1 MAREHERSSAMLQAM
16 ADECGAEGLS
26 FDEILDRSG
35 RRAFGVIL
43 ILVCLPAFLPLPAGA
58 GAVSGPLAALLGLQ
72 LMIGQRR
79 PWLPKQLRARRVSQA
94 RITGLSRRVG
104 PWLSR
109 LEHVSRPR
117 LEGIVR
123 SIPGGFIVGVLITLL
138 GVALSLPIPLT
149 NYPLALLI
157 VAFAVALIERDGAL
171 MLVLWAISLFALGVT
186 IEVSG
191 ELIELA
197 RAKLTG

>member
-1 MAREHERSSAMLQAM
+1 MAHEYEGSSALLQAM
-16 ADECGAEGLS
+16 ADECRPEGLS

-79 PWLPKQLRARRVSQA
+79 PWLPRRLRERRVSQV
-94 RITGLSRRVG
+94 RIAGLSRRLG
-104 PWLSR
+104 PWLGR

-123 SIPGGFIVGVLITLL
+123 SLPGGLVVGLMITLL
-138 GVALSLPIPLT
+138 GIALSLPIPLT

-157 VAFAVALIERDGAL
+157 VAYAVALIERDGAL
-171 MLVLWAISLFALGVT
+171 MLVLWAISLFALGLTVG
-186 IEVSG
+186 VSG
-191 ELIELA
+191 ELIELV
-197 RAKLTG
+197 RSKLTG